1 MVADRKRILV
11 IDDER
16 GPRESLR
23 ILLKNEFDV
32 VCAESVDEGVRRLRE
47 AAPDAIITDIRM
59 AGKNGIEGLK
69 EIRAVDPL
77 VSVIMLTGFGS
88 LETAQEAIRLGAN
101 DYIKK
106 PFDAVEMLNTVRQH
120 AHRTGALRL
129 REKTMADLR
138 ELTERLNVELASREH
153 MARLGMASSELVHDM
168 NNPLT
173 AVLGYAELLSDTLRQ
188 KPVGNADD
196 AEAVS
201 YIEEIERNVRRCK
214 EMADAWR
221 SLSKGGGRVRER
233 VALAGVVDEVVRSL
247 KPSAGDVAL
256 ETDWPGAAAAAEVS
270 ADRVQIFRAFQNVI
284 HNAVQAVQE
293 QGPGG
298 RVRITARLDGDQVE
312 VRVADTG
319 PGIPADKLNHV
330 FEPFYTTKTGGKGT
344 GLGLCIT
351 QKVVWDHGGTIQLE
365 SEPGRGT
372 TVVFH
377 LPLMH

>member
-1 MVADRKRILV
+1 MAADRKRILV

-106 PFDAVEMLNTVRQH
+106 PFDALEMLNTVRQH
-120 AHRTGALRL
+120 AHRTSALRL

-138 ELTERLNVELASREH
+138 ELTERLNTELASREH

-247 KPSAGDVAL
+247 KPVAGDVAL
-256 ETDWPGAAAAAEVS
+256 ETDWPGAAAAAEVP
-270 ADRVQIFRAFQNVI
+270 ADRVQISRAFQNVI

-372 TVVFH
+372 TVILR
-377 LPLMH
+377 LPLAH